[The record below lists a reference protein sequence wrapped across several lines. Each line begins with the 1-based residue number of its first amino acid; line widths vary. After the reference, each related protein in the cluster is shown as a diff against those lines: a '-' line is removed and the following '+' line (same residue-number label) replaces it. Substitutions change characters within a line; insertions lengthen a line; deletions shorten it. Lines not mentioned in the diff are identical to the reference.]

1 MPLLL
6 ALIVAA
12 TLLLAPSWSP
22 WGGSGNSGPTLPR
35 GSSEGETT
43 DYLNALV
50 ALRRSS
56 WPFVDNS
63 FRSFADRRSVV
74 SAEQSPPELFTD
86 VSLQAGIT
94 WKHFNGQSQDR
105 FLIEASCGG
114 VAFLDFDNDG
124 WLDIFFVNGGETPQG
139 KSRAPVRNALYRN
152 LGNGRFEDVAQDA
165 GVAEAPFFG
174 MGAAGADYD
183 NDGFQDLFVTG
194 FPTSAL
200 YHNEG
205 DGTFREVTR
214 QAGLENAGEWAA
226 GAVWFDY
233 DRDRLLDLFVC
244 NYAELSFAHPR
255 PCNFAGKPEYCSQ
268 RAYPPRRPKLYR
280 NNGAGAFIDVS
291 RSSGVSRHLG
301 RAFGVVSVD
310 IDDDGWD
317 DLFVAGDAS
326 PDLLLLNRKDGSF
339 EDRGFDAEIAY
350 SVNGEAR
357 AGMGVD
363 AADLNG
369 DGRPDFIVTNFH
381 DEYHALYLSTP
392 ELLYREWTRP
402 SGLAGFTRPF
412 VGWGTR
418 FIDYDND
425 SDLDLVIVNG
435 HVSQTI
441 ELSRRDIRYRQLPL
455 LLANVGDLK
464 FRNMAS
470 RAGPVFQTRHSAR
483 GMATG
488 DYDNDGDM
496 DVVFVRL
503 NERPVLL
510 RNNIGQEGAW
520 IGFELEGNLSNRD
533 AIGSKLSLKSG
544 DKRFTRWV
552 TGGASFLASHDRRV
566 VFGLGKAVKGGCSL
580 EIRWPGGTVQTVSG
594 LEINRYHKIVERDE
608 TPGGEK
614 KASGDGK
621 DKKGSVNR

>member
-1 MPLLL
+1 MHTAPKRWKARSTADFPPFSMPRFP

-12 TLLLAPSWSP
+12 LLLAPSWGL
-22 WGGSGNSGPTLPR
+22 W
-35 GSSEGETT
+35 SEPAKE
-43 DYLNALV
+43 
-50 ALRRSS
+50 
-56 WPFVDNS
+56 
-63 FRSFADRRSVV
+63 
-74 SAEQSPPELFTD
+74 SPPELFTD
-86 VSLQAGIT
+86 VSVQAGIT

-114 VAFLDFDNDG
+114 VAFLDFDSDG
-124 WLDIFFVNGGETPQG
+124 WLDIFFVNGGETPKG
-139 KSRAPVRNALYRN
+139 KSRSPVRNALYRN
-152 LGNGRFEDVAQDA
+152 LGNGKFEDVAERA
-165 GVAEAPFFG
+165 GVAEVPFYG

-183 NDGFQDLFVTG
+183 NDGFQDLYVTG
-194 FPTSAL
+194 FPSSAL
-200 YHNEG
+200 FRNQG
-205 DGTFREVTR
+205 NGTFREVT
-214 QAGLENAGEWAA
+214 QGAGLENAGEWGAS
-226 GAVWFDY
+226 AVWFDF
-233 DRDRLLDLFVC
+233 DRDRHLDLFVC

-268 RAYPPRRPKLYR
+268 RAYPPRRPRLYR

-291 RSSGVSRHLG
+291 RSSGVARHLG

-326 PDLLLLNRKDGSF
+326 PDLLLLNRRNGSF

-369 DGRPDFIVTNFH
+369 DGRPDFVVTNFH

-412 VGWGTR
+412 VGWGAR

-435 HVSQTI
+435 HVSETI
-441 ELSRRDIRYRQLPL
+441 ELSRGDIRYRQLPL

-470 RAGPVFQTRHSAR
+470 QAGPVFQTRHSAR

-510 RNNIGQEGAW
+510 RNNTGQEGAW
-520 IGFELEGNLSNRD
+520 IGFELQGSLSNRD

-544 DKRFTRWV
+544 DKRFTKWV
-552 TGGASFLASHDRRV
+552 TGGASFLASHDKRV
-566 VFGLGKAVKGGCSL
+566 VFGLGEPVKEECSL
-580 EIRWPGGTVQTVSG
+580 EIRWPSGKVQRISG
-594 LEINRYHKIVERDE
+594 LGINRYHKIVES
-608 TPGGEK
+608 GEV
-614 KASGDGK
+614 AEGP
-621 DKKGSVNR
+621 

>member
-1 MPLLL
+1 MPQFLAVIAAVLLL
-6 ALIVAA
+6 A
-12 TLLLAPSWSP
+12 SFWEP
-22 WGGSGNSGPTLPR
+22 WTEP
-35 GSSEGETT
+35 
-43 DYLNALV
+43 
-50 ALRRSS
+50 
-56 WPFVDNS
+56 
-63 FRSFADRRSVV
+63 
-74 SAEQSPPELFTD
+74 AEQSPLELFTD
-86 VSLQAGIT
+86 VTLQAGIT

-105 FLIEASCGG
+105 FLIEVSCGG

-124 WLDIFFVNGGETPQG
+124 WLDIFFVNGGETPKG
-139 KSRAPVRNALYRN
+139 KSRTPVRNALYRN
-152 LGNGRFEDVAQDA
+152 LGNGKFEDVAQSA
-165 GVAEAPFFG
+165 GVAEVPFYG
-174 MGAAGADYD
+174 MGAAAADYD

-200 YHNEG
+200 FHNEG

-214 QAGLENAGEWAA
+214 RAGLENAGEWAA

-233 DRDRLLDLFVC
+233 DRDRRLDLFVC

-268 RAYPPRRPKLYR
+268 RAYPPSRPKLYR
-280 NNGAGAFIDVS
+280 NNGAGAFSDVS

-326 PDLLLLNRKDGSF
+326 PDLLLLNGGNGSF

-470 RAGPVFQTRHSAR
+470 RAGPVFRTRHSAR

-520 IGFELEGNLSNRD
+520 VGFELEGSLSNRD

-544 DKRFTRWV
+544 DKRFTKWV
-552 TGGASFLASHDRRV
+552 TGGASFLASHDKRV
-566 VFGLGKAVKGGCSL
+566 VFGLGKAVKEECSL
-580 EIRWPGGTVQTVSG
+580 EIRWPGGAVQRVSG
-594 LEINRYHKIVERDE
+594 LEINRYHKIVESDE
-608 TPGGEK
+608 IPGGKK
-614 KASGDGK
+614 KASSDGK
-621 DKKGSVNR
+621 DSNGSVNR

>member
-1 MPLLL
+1 MHTAPKRWKARSTADFPPFSMPRFL

-12 TLLLAPSWSP
+12 LLLAPSWGL
-22 WGGSGNSGPTLPR
+22 W
-35 GSSEGETT
+35 SEPAKE
-43 DYLNALV
+43 
-50 ALRRSS
+50 
-56 WPFVDNS
+56 
-63 FRSFADRRSVV
+63 
-74 SAEQSPPELFTD
+74 SPPELFTD
-86 VSLQAGIT
+86 VSVQAGIT

-114 VAFLDFDNDG
+114 VAFLDFDSDG
-124 WLDIFFVNGGETPQG
+124 WLDIFFVNGGETPKG
-139 KSRAPVRNALYRN
+139 KSRSPVRNALYRN
-152 LGNGRFEDVAQDA
+152 LGNGKFEDVAERA
-165 GVAEAPFFG
+165 GVAEVPFYG

-183 NDGFQDLFVTG
+183 NDGFQDLYVTG
-194 FPTSAL
+194 FPSSAL
-200 YHNEG
+200 FRNQG
-205 DGTFREVTR
+205 NGTFREVT
-214 QAGLENAGEWAA
+214 QGAGLENAGEWGAS
-226 GAVWFDY
+226 AVWFDF
-233 DRDRLLDLFVC
+233 DRDRHLDLFVC
-244 NYAELSFAHPR
+244 NYAELSFSHPR

-268 RAYPPRRPKLYR
+268 RAYPPRRPRLYR

-291 RSSGVSRHLG
+291 RSSGVARHLG

-326 PDLLLLNRKDGSF
+326 PDLLLLNRRNGSF

-369 DGRPDFIVTNFH
+369 DGLPDFVVTNFH

-412 VGWGTR
+412 VGWGAR

-435 HVSQTI
+435 HVSETI
-441 ELSRRDIRYRQLPL
+441 ELSRGDIRYRQLPL

-470 RAGPVFQTRHSAR
+470 QAGPVFQTRHSAR

-510 RNNIGQEGAW
+510 RNNTGQEGAW
-520 IGFELEGNLSNRD
+520 IGFELQGSLSNRD

-544 DKRFTRWV
+544 DKRFTKWV
-552 TGGASFLASHDRRV
+552 TGGASFLASHDKRV
-566 VFGLGKAVKGGCSL
+566 VFGLGEPVKEECSL
-580 EIRWPGGTVQTVSG
+580 EIRWPSGKVQRISG
-594 LEINRYHKIVERDE
+594 LGINRYHKIVES
-608 TPGGEK
+608 GEV
-614 KASGDGK
+614 AEGP
-621 DKKGSVNR
+621 

>member
-1 MPLLL
+1 MSQSLVR
-6 ALIVAA
+6 IAA
-12 TLLLAPSWSP
+12 ALLLAPSWHLWAEP
-22 WGGSGNSGPTLPR
+22 
-35 GSSEGETT
+35 
-43 DYLNALV
+43 
-50 ALRRSS
+50 
-56 WPFVDNS
+56 
-63 FRSFADRRSVV
+63 
-74 SAEQSPPELFTD
+74 AEQSSPELFTD

-94 WKHFNGQSQDR
+94 WRHFNGQSRDR

-124 WLDIFFVNGGETPQG
+124 WLDIYFVNGGETPSG
-139 KSRAPVRNALYRN
+139 KSPSPVRNALYRN
-152 LGNGRFEDVAQDA
+152 LGNGKFEDVAQSA
-165 GVAEAPFFG
+165 GVAEISFYG
-174 MGAAGADYD
+174 MGAASADFD
-183 NDGFQDLFVTG
+183 NDGFQDLYVTG

-200 YHNEG
+200 FHNQG

-214 QAGLENAGEWAA
+214 QAGLKNAGEWAA
-226 GAVWFDY
+226 SAVWFDY
-233 DRDRLLDLFVC
+233 DRDGKLDLFVC
-244 NYAELSFAHPR
+244 NYAGLSFSHPR

-268 RAYPPRRPKLYR
+268 RAYPPRRPKLFR
-280 NNGAGAFIDVS
+280 NNGAGAFSDVS
-291 RSSGVSRHLG
+291 RSSGVARHQG

-326 PDLLLLNRKDGSF
+326 PDLLLLNRGNGSF

-350 SVNGEAR
+350 SINGEAR

-392 ELLYREWTRP
+392 QLLYREWTRP

-412 VGWGTR
+412 VGWGAR

-425 SDLDLVIVNG
+425 SDLDLAIVNG

-441 ELSRRDIRYRQLPL
+441 EQSRRDIHYRQLPL

-470 RAGPVFQTRHSAR
+470 QAGPVFRTRHSAR
-483 GMATG
+483 GMAVG

-510 RNNIGQEGAW
+510 RNNTGQEGAW
-520 IGFELEGNLSNRD
+520 IGFELQGRQSNRD
-533 AIGSKLSLKSG
+533 AIGSKLSLMSG
-544 DKRFTRWV
+544 DKRYTRWL
-552 TGGASFLASHDRRV
+552 TGGASFLASHDKRV
-566 VFGLGKAVKGGCSL
+566 VFGLGSPVNEECRL
-580 EIRWPGGTVQTVSG
+580 EIRWPSGKVQTIPG
-594 LEINRYHKIVERDE
+594 LDINRYHKIVESGEIPGRE
-608 TPGGEK
+608 T
-614 KASGDGK
+614 KASSDGK
-621 DKKGSVNR
+621 DKNGSVNR

>member
-1 MPLLL
+1 MPQFLASIAAALLL
-6 ALIVAA
+6 V
-12 TLLLAPSWSP
+12 PSWNLWAES
-22 WGGSGNSGPTLPR
+22 TEE
-35 GSSEGETT
+35 SS
-43 DYLNALV
+43 
-50 ALRRSS
+50 
-56 WPFVDNS
+56 
-63 FRSFADRRSVV
+63 
-74 SAEQSPPELFTD
+74 PELFTD

-94 WKHFNGQSQDR
+94 WTHFNGQSRDR

-124 WLDIFFVNGGETPQG
+124 WLDIFFVNGGETPKG
-139 KSRAPVRNALYRN
+139 KSPSPVRNALYRN
-152 LGNGRFEDVAQDA
+152 LGNGKFEDVAQRA
-165 GVAEAPFFG
+165 GVAEVPFYG
-174 MGAAGADYD
+174 MGAASADYD

-200 YHNEG
+200 FHNER

-214 QAGLENAGEWAA
+214 QAGLQNAGEWAA
-226 GAVWFDY
+226 SAVWFDY
-233 DRDRLLDLFVC
+233 DRDGHLDLFVC

-268 RAYPPRRPKLYR
+268 RAYPPRRSKLYR
-280 NNGAGAFIDVS
+280 NSGARAFMDVS

-326 PDLLLLNRKDGSF
+326 PDLLLLNRGNGSF

-369 DGRPDFIVTNFH
+369 DGRPDFVVTNFH

-392 ELLYREWTRP
+392 QLLYREWTRP

-425 SDLDLVIVNG
+425 SDLDLLIVNG

-470 RAGPVFQTRHSAR
+470 RAGEVFEARHSAR
-483 GMATG
+483 GMAVG

-520 IGFELEGNLSNRD
+520 IGFELQGGLSNRD
-533 AIGSKLSLKSG
+533 AIGSKLSLQSG
-544 DKRFTRWV
+544 DRHFTKWV
-552 TGGASFLASHDRRV
+552 SGGASFLASHDKRV
-566 VFGLGKAVKGGCSL
+566 VFGLGTPVKGECSL
-580 EIRWPGGTVQTVSG
+580 EIRWPRGKVQRVSG
-594 LEINRYHKIVERDE
+594 LEINRYHKIVEPE
-608 TPGGEK
+608 EIPGGEK
-614 KASGDGK
+614 KASSGGK
-621 DKKGSVNR
+621 DRSGSVNR

>member
-1 MPLLL
+1 MPRFT

-12 TLLLAPSWSP
+12 LLLAPSWGL
-22 WGGSGNSGPTLPR
+22 W
-35 GSSEGETT
+35 SEPAKE
-43 DYLNALV
+43 
-50 ALRRSS
+50 
-56 WPFVDNS
+56 
-63 FRSFADRRSVV
+63 
-74 SAEQSPPELFTD
+74 SPPELFTD
-86 VSLQAGIT
+86 VSVQAGIT

-105 FLIEASCGG
+105 FLIEVSCGG
-114 VAFLDFDNDG
+114 VAFLDYDNDG
-124 WLDIFFVNGGETPQG
+124 WLDIFFVNGGETPKG
-139 KSRAPVRNALYRN
+139 KSPSPVRNALYRN
-152 LGNGRFEDVAQDA
+152 LGNGRFEDVAESA
-165 GVAEAPFFG
+165 EVAEVPFFG
-174 MGAAGADYD
+174 MGAAAADYD
-183 NDGFQDLFVTG
+183 NDGFQDLYVTG

-200 YHNEG
+200 FRNQG
-205 DGTFREVTR
+205 NGTFREVT
-214 QAGLENAGEWAA
+214 QGAGLENAGEWAA
-226 GAVWFDY
+226 SAVWFDY
-233 DRDRLLDLFVC
+233 DRDGQLDLFVC

-268 RAYPPRRPKLYR
+268 RAYPPRRPRPYR
-280 NNGAGAFIDVS
+280 NNGAGAFMDVS
-291 RSSGVSRHLG
+291 RSSGVARHLG

-326 PDLLLLNRKDGSF
+326 PDLLLLNRRNGSF

-369 DGRPDFIVTNFH
+369 DGRPDFVVTNFH

-412 VGWGTR
+412 VGWGAR

-425 SDLDLVIVNG
+425 SDPDLVIVNG

-441 ELSRRDIRYRQLPL
+441 ELSRGDIRYRQLPL

-470 RAGPVFQTRHSAR
+470 QAGPVFRTRHSAR

-496 DVVFVRL
+496 DVVFVRR

-510 RNNIGQEGAW
+510 RNNTGQEGAW
-520 IGFELEGNLSNRD
+520 IGFELQGTLSNRD
-533 AIGSKLSLKSG
+533 AIGSKLSLQSG
-544 DKRFTRWV
+544 DKRFTKWA
-552 TGGASFLASHDRRV
+552 TGGASFLASHDKRV
-566 VFGLGKAVKGGCSL
+566 VFGLGKTVKEECSL
-580 EIRWPGGTVQTVSG
+580 EIRWPSGKVQRISG
-594 LEINRYHKIVERDE
+594 LGINRYHKIVES
-608 TPGGEK
+608 GEV
-614 KASGDGK
+614 AEGP
-621 DKKGSVNR
+621 

>member
-1 MPLLL
+1 MPQFL
-6 ALIVAA
+6 AVIAA
-12 TLLLAPSWSP
+12 VLLLAPSLGLWSEP
-22 WGGSGNSGPTLPR
+22 AKQ
-35 GSSEGETT
+35 SSP
-43 DYLNALV
+43 D
-50 ALRRSS
+50 
-56 WPFVDNS
+56 
-63 FRSFADRRSVV
+63 
-74 SAEQSPPELFTD
+74 LFTD

-94 WKHFNGQSQDR
+94 WRHFNGQSRDR

-124 WLDIFFVNGGETPQG
+124 RLDIYFVNGGETPNG
-139 KSRAPVRNALYRN
+139 KSPSPVRNALYRN
-152 LGNGRFEDVAQDA
+152 LGNGKFEDVAQSA
-165 GVAEAPFFG
+165 GVAEISFYG
-174 MGAAGADYD
+174 MGAASADFD
-183 NDGFQDLFVTG
+183 NDGFQDLYVTG

-200 YHNEG
+200 FHNQG
-205 DGTFREVTR
+205 DGTFRNVTR
-214 QAGLENAGEWAA
+214 QAGLENAGQWGAS
-226 GAVWFDY
+226 AVWFDF
-233 DRDRLLDLFVC
+233 DRDRHLDLFVC
-244 NYAELSFAHPR
+244 NYAELSFSHPR

-268 RAYPPRRPKLYR
+268 RAYPPRGPKLYR
-280 NNGAGAFIDVS
+280 NNGAGAFSDVS
-291 RSSGVSRHLG
+291 RSSGVARHPG

-326 PDLLLLNRKDGSF
+326 PDLLLLNRRDGSF

-363 AADLNG
+363 AADING

-412 VGWGTR
+412 VGWGAR

-455 LLANVGDLK
+455 LLANLGDLK

-470 RAGPVFQTRHSAR
+470 QAGPVFQTRHSAR
-483 GMATG
+483 GMAVG

-510 RNNIGQEGAW
+510 RNNTGQERAW
-520 IGFELEGNLSNRD
+520 IGFELLGRQSNRD
-533 AIGSKLSLKSG
+533 AIGSKLSLRSG
-544 DKRFTRWV
+544 EKRFTRWL
-552 TGGASFLASHDRRV
+552 TGGASFLASHDKRV
-566 VFGLGKAVKGGCSL
+566 VFGLGKPATEECSL
-580 EIRWPGGTVQTVSG
+580 EIRWPGGMVHTTSG
-594 LEINRYHKIVERDE
+594 LEINRYHKIVEPDE
-608 TPGGEK
+608 TPGG
-614 KASGDGK
+614 S
-621 DKKGSVNR
+621 

>member
-6 ALIVAA
+6 ALFAA
-12 TLLLAPSWSP
+12 VLLLAPY
-22 WGGSGNSGPTLPR
+22 WG
-35 GSSEGETT
+35 
-43 DYLNALV
+43 
-50 ALRRSS
+50 LRAE
-56 WPFVDNS
+56 P
-63 FRSFADRRSVV
+63 
-74 SAEQSPPELFTD
+74 AEQSSSEIFSD

-94 WKHFNGQSQDR
+94 WTHFNGQSQDR
-105 FLIEASCGG
+105 FLIEASSGG
-114 VAFLDFDNDG
+114 VALLDYDNDG
-124 WLDIFFVNGGETPQG
+124 RLDIFFVNGGETPNG
-139 KSRAPVRNALYRN
+139 TSPSPVRNALYRN
-152 LGNGRFEDVAQDA
+152 LGNGKFEDVAERA
-165 GVAEAPFFG
+165 GVAEVPFYG

-183 NDGFQDLFVTG
+183 NDGFQDLYVTG

-200 YHNEG
+200 FHNEG

-214 QAGLENAGEWAA
+214 QADLTNAGEWAA
-226 GAVWFDY
+226 SAVWFDY
-233 DRDRLLDLFVC
+233 DRDGQLDLFVC

-268 RAYPPRRPKLYR
+268 RAYPPRRPRLYR
-280 NNGAGAFIDVS
+280 NNGAGAFSDVS
-291 RSSGVSRHLG
+291 RSSGVARHLG

-326 PDLLLLNRKDGSF
+326 PDLLLLNRRNGSF

-392 ELLYREWTRP
+392 QLLYREWTRP

-412 VGWGTR
+412 VGWGAR

-425 SDLDLVIVNG
+425 SDPDLVIVNG

-470 RAGPVFQTRHSAR
+470 QAGPVFRTRHSAR

-510 RNNIGQEGAW
+510 RNNVGQEGAW
-520 IGFELEGNLSNRD
+520 IGFELQGTLSNRD
-533 AIGSKLSLKSG
+533 AIGSKLSLQSG
-544 DKRFTRWV
+544 DKRFTKWA
-552 TGGASFLASHDRRV
+552 TGGASFLASHDKRV
-566 VFGLGKAVKGGCSL
+566 VFGLGKTVKEECNL
-580 EIRWPGGTVQTVSG
+580 EIRWPRGRVQTVSG
-594 LEINRYHKIVERDE
+594 LEINRYHKIVEPEDI
-608 TPGGEK
+608 PG
-614 KASGDGK
+614 
-621 DKKGSVNR
+621 VP